1 MWLNRANAALCSAL
15 VLLVPALCRAEGDV
29 DQARLNAANSEP
41 QNWLT
46 LGRDGNQ
53 SYFSPLAMMND
64 GNVGRLGFAWTYD
77 LGTTR
82 GQEATPIVVDGVM
95 YTSGTWG
102 FAYAVNAA
110 TGKELWRFDP
120 HADPRA
126 ARNPCC
132 DHVNRPKRSRAPP

>member
-1 MWLNRANAALCSAL
+1 MWLKRTKTALTSAFI
-15 VLLVPALCRAEGDV
+15 LLVPTFCLAEGDI
-29 DQARLNAANSEP
+29 DRTRLNAADSEP

-53 SYFSPLAMMND
+53 TYFSPLSTINE

-82 GQEATPIVVDGVM
+82 GQEATPIVVDGIM

-102 FAYAVNAA
+102 FVYAVNAA
-110 TGKELWRFDP
+110 TGK
-120 HADPRA
+120 
-126 ARNPCC
+126 
-132 DHVNRPKRSRAPP
+132 